1 MSGHERK
8 SLSVKL
14 APGKVH
20 GLLVSSGRDIDAG
33 IVMNEQRVVTVVLCT
48 YNRARMLGAAL
59 DRLLAQSAGSP
70 AYEVLLVD
78 NNSSDDTRRVAER
91 YTSSRAGPVQYL
103 FEPRQGVVHA
113 RNTGIAAA
121 RSDIIAFTD
130 DDVWVTEDWV
140 EVIKRAFDAHPEV
153 DGLGGRTLPIWPSDP
168 PAWLTRRHWVG
179 PLALQDYGDKPL
191 TVDARR
197 PLCLAGANCAYRKA
211 VFARLGAF
219 SPEFERSEDTEF
231 LLRLWRS
238 GGRALYVPDMKVF
251 AAVQPERLTKR
262 YHREWH
268 TNIGRC
274 NARMQLSELT
284 AADGSIRSEAPPL
297 ARLVGVPRFAVRQ
310 LANEVLE
317 WCKAT
322 ARRSESEAF
331 WHETQART
339 LVEYMRESRARFLQ
353 RSRGWS

>member
-1 MSGHERK
+1 MSEHP
-8 SLSVKL
+8 V
-14 APGKVH
+14 
-20 GLLVSSGRDIDAG
+20 VS
-33 IVMNEQRVVTVVLCT
+33 VVLCT
-48 YNRARMLGAAL
+48 YNRAQLLGAAL
-59 DRLLAQSAGSP
+59 NRLLAQSADSP
-70 AYEVLLVD
+70 VHEIILVD
-78 NNSSDDTRRVAER
+78 NNSSDDTRHVVDR
-91 YTSSRAGPVQYL
+91 YVHSTARPVRYV
-103 FEPRQGVVHA
+103 FEPRQGLAYA
-113 RNTGIAAA
+113 RNAGIAAA
-121 RSDIIAFTD
+121 RADIIAFTD
-130 DDVWVTEDWV
+130 DDVCVSEDWV
-140 EVIKRAFDAHPEV
+140 QVIKRTFDAHPGV
-153 DGLGGRTLPIWPSDP
+153 DCLGGRTLPIWPSVP

-179 PLALQDYGDKPL
+179 PLALQDYGDAPF

-197 PLCLAGANCAYRKA
+197 PLSLAGANCALRKDA
-211 VFARLGAF
+211 FARVGVF

-231 LLRLWRS
+231 LLRLWRA
-238 GGRALYVPDMKVF
+238 GTRALYVPDMRVF

-262 YHREWH
+262 YHRDWH
-268 TNIGRC
+268 ANIGRC

-284 AADGSIRSEAPPL
+284 AADGSLRSEAPPL

-310 LANEVLE
+310 LATEVLK

>member
-1 MSGHERK
+1 MTE
-8 SLSVKL
+8 
-14 APGKVH
+14 P
-20 GLLVSSGRDIDAG
+20 
-33 IVMNEQRVVTVVLCT
+33 RVVTIVLCT
-48 YNRARMLGAAL
+48 YDRARMLGAAL
-59 DRLLAQSAGSP
+59 DRLIAQSEDSP
-70 AYEVLLVD
+70 AYEIILVD
-78 NNSSDDTRRVAER
+78 NNSSDDTRLVAER
-91 YTSSRAGPVQYL
+91 YTSSSARPVQYV
-103 FEPRQGVVHA
+103 FEPRQSLVHA

-130 DDVWVTEDWV
+130 DDVCVTEDWV
-140 EVIKRAFDAHPEV
+140 QVIKRTFDAHPEV

-179 PLALQDYGDKPL
+179 PLALQDYGDEPF
-191 TVDARR
+191 TVDASR
-197 PLCLAGANCAYRKA
+197 PLCLAGANCAFRKD
-211 VFARLGAF
+211 VFARLGGF

-268 TNIGRC
+268 SNIGRC
-274 NARMQLSELT
+274 NARMQLPERT
-284 AADGSIRSEAPPL
+284 ASDGSVLPEVPPF
-297 ARLVGVPRFAVRQ
+297 ARLSGVPRFAVRQ
-310 LANEVLE
+310 LATEALE
-317 WCKAT
+317 WFKAS

-339 LVEYMRESRARFLQ
+339 LVSYMRESRARFL
-353 RSRGWS
+353 RKNRGWS